1 MQTDAHQ
8 NGRPPKL
15 TLTTVIRCVAAG
27 CLSERTTLKTNTNY
41 RDTMCCSRMPI
52 RKDDPRN
59 FRSVLIPKLVP
70 VKDPTPSPRTHKSVS
85 PVPPLVV
92 ASGSNYVPHKYFSP
106 SSHTH
111 IHVLFKQVS
120 TPTCPTSVLPAT
132 PTCSLSMYLHVSH
145 FSLSNHAHMHVFF
158 KQAST
163 STCPPSLIS
172 HLASVDVKQNVPKV
186 LQSFQPRLQPAAL

>member
-1 MQTDAHQ
+1 
-8 NGRPPKL
+8 
-15 TLTTVIRCVAAG
+15 
-27 CLSERTTLKTNTNY
+27 
-41 RDTMCCSRMPI
+41 MPI

-111 IHVLFKQVS
+111 ILFKQVS
-120 TPTCPTSVLPAT
+120 TSTCPISVLPAT
-132 PTCSLSMYLHVSH
+132 PISTCSLS
-145 FSLSNHAHMHVFF
+145 
-158 KQAST
+158 K
-163 STCPPSLIS
+163 
-172 HLASVDVKQNVPKV
+172 
-186 LQSFQPRLQPAAL
+186 